1 VDGTHKRTQG
11 QRTGDDRHPVGGGT
25 IPADDLIIP
34 ELEEALQSRVRYRPW
49 MPDEIAIVRKY
60 WAPGMALAISRYITK
75 SYPPGRSTTA
85 VRQMVERLGL
95 R

>member
-1 VDGTHKRTQG
+1 
-11 QRTGDDRHPVGGGT
+11 
-25 IPADDLIIP
+25 
-34 ELEEALQSRVRYRPW
+34 

>member
-1 VDGTHKRTQG
+1 VDRAHKGTQG
-11 QRTGDDRHPVGGGT
+11 QCAGDDRHPVGGGT
-25 IPADDLIIP
+25 VPADDLIIP
-34 ELEEALQSRVRYRPW
+34 ELEEALQSAVRYRPW
-49 MPDEIAIVRKY
+49 LPGEIAVVRKY
-60 WAPGMALAISRYITK
+60 WAPGMASAISRYITK